1 MTLNLVPKG
10 GYHNEE
16 APVSVS
22 AATSGDRV
30 AGAASDSH
38 QVGSLTSGEVIDQ
51 IVPHQTEGLQA
62 IDQAVSR
69 QTGGLPLDKQINP
82 ISTHHARG
90 LHSEQ
95 GITQA
100 IFHQPGG
107 LPPEERVDQIIPHQP
122 GGLLPGKSVEA
133 SLHPVHNIPIEER
146 RVDQTGNSSAATTGS
161 TAGHKISSAVI
172 EEKMQDCGSDMELES
187 SCGSHMEVDSSC
199 DAPPIEGQV
208 VDFSEI
214 GGGGP
219 ATGKEVRDVTMEDH
233 TQHGVGPDQPFGS
246 GAEDQTSRTCAAAAN
261 DPPDVDMVEMNQ
273 NGGSP
278 SVELGPFI
286 SPAEDQAV
294 DSAATTKETPDIVME
309 DAEIQSH
316 GTTSV
321 GHDQTRDAVAG
332 SGVVGSISQTK
343 DSDGSDII
351 VPTRG
356 KGKGKGKGKDKDS
369 VDKTKK
375 GGPAHS
381 AVSMTLVHGDSLVL
395 TGDDYEV
402 CIPLMVTSFDI

>member
-1 MTLNLVPKG
+1 MPKG
-10 GYHNEE
+10 GYLNEE

-22 AATSGDRV
+22 AAISGDRV
-30 AGAASDSH
+30 AGAASDSR
-38 QVGSLTSGEVIDQ
+38 QVGSLTSEEVIDQ
-51 IVPHQTEGLQA
+51 TVPRQTEGLQA

-69 QTGGLPLDKQINP
+69 QTGGLPLEEQINP
-82 ISTHHARG
+82 ISTHQARG

-95 GITQA
+95 RITQA
-100 IFHQPGG
+100 VSHQPGG
-107 LPPEERVDQIIPHQP
+107 LPPEERVDQIIPHHP
-122 GGLLPGKSVEA
+122 GGLLPGKSIEA
-133 SLHPVHNIPIEER
+133 LPHQVHNIPIEER
-146 RVDQTGNSSAATTGS
+146 RVNQADNSSAAATGS
-161 TAGHKISSAVI
+161 TAGHGISGAI
-172 EEKMQDCGSDMELES
+172 MEEQMQDCGSDMEL
-187 SCGSHMEVDSSC
+187 DSSC

-208 VDFSEI
+208 VNFSEI
-214 GGGGP
+214 GGGP
-219 ATGKEVRDVTMEDH
+219 ATRKEARDVTMEDH
-233 TQHGVGPDQPFGS
+233 TLLGVGLDQPFGS
-246 GAEDQTSRTCAAAAN
+246 GAEDQASRTCAAAAN

-273 NGGSP
+273 NCGSP

-309 DAEIQSH
+309 DAEIQDH

-321 GHDQTRDAVAG
+321 GHDQTRDPVAG

-351 VPTRG
+351 VLTRG